1 MQEKVGCEWPNI
13 WFSAPNDCDTKYGN
27 SNFSTEEVNQQGLRH
42 LCFNSIQI
50 YVFSLIFV
58 VVENI
63 QPVYEQNYNL
73 VNVVSQ
79 INGPLFVQKL
89 HQTVYDMDEIAFLEC
104 GLTEGFRYRL

>member
-1 MQEKVGCEWPNI
+1 M
-13 WFSAPNDCDTKYGN
+13 
-27 SNFSTEEVNQQGLRH
+27 RH

-104 GLTEGFRYRL
+104 GLTEGFDIGYEGLMERRSETDNIPLKVGSHVEMWNKLMK